1 MEDKLKEFARLQ
13 QHVRDDPTD
22 WQAFFAAGHLW
33 EEIAKE
39 RHKILEQQLIE
50 EEQKMLAYERQI
62 SEHQD
67 QGFWTRLRTR
77 ITKRGQ
83 RT

>member
-13 QHVRDDPTD
+13 QHVREDPTD
-22 WQAFFAAGHLW
+22 WAAFFKAGDLW
-33 EEIAKE
+33 QEIKDAMHDKDDYEEYRAIE
-39 RHKILEQQLIE
+39 RRIT
-50 EEQKMLAYERQI
+50 
-62 SEHQD
+62 EHQH

>member
-13 QHVRDDPTD
+13 QHVREDPTN
-22 WQAFFAAGHLW
+22 WQAFFAAGWLW
-33 EEIAKE
+33 ESIMDDMYDKDDYGEYRAIE
-39 RHKILEQQLIE
+39 RRIT
-50 EEQKMLAYERQI
+50 
-62 SEHQD
+62 EHQH